1 MRQLCVLS
9 VFLSSVVS
17 AFPSAAGGAE
27 SVALAGRVVEV
38 TLYQGQALV
47 TRAIPVEAPAGSHE
61 VLVGDLPETVVP
73 DSLFAEGD
81 PGIEVRAVRFRSRA
95 VGAEP
100 REEVRKLE
108 EALKAVKEK
117 LELNRRRGE
126 AVEKKLAYLE
136 KLEAFVAPTA
146 QADLARGVLNAA
158 ELEKLTT
165 FSFAQRDA
173 LAAERVK
180 LASEARDLE
189 EEAQLVERRRAEL
202 TAKSSRTVRE
212 AVIFVEKSAA
222 GAQGLRLSYLAGNCG
237 WSPHYV
243 FAAATGSSEI
253 SFEYFANVHQMTGE
267 DWEAVKLTLST
278 ASPALSASGP
288 GLAPFYVALSS
299 APAEPGK
306 AQVAGDV
313 ATRVRSIK
321 GRQQQAEIMN
331 RMATTGDVSAQS
343 SWEISAAANEFQSL
357 ELVLSR
363 EDLDALRSDETAKEE
378 APSMSFALAG
388 PVSLASRSD
397 QQVVR
402 VFRGALQG
410 DAYHVAT
417 PVLSSFVYREAE
429 VANATPHD
437 LLSGSVTAYLDG
449 RFVGRGEI
457 PTVARGQ
464 KFVVGFGADPQLRT
478 RRELVS
484 KTEGVQ
490 GGNKEISVKYA
501 LSVESYREAPSV
513 VRVFDRLPYSGRTGE
528 IRVTLKDA
536 SVPLS
541 EDRLYL
547 RRERPRGILRWDVQV
562 PPKSVGEA
570 AKTIEYGYTV
580 EYDRKFELSSPVA
593 SPEAASE
600 LKQEFQQLLRAR
612 AAASE

>member
-1 MRQLCVLS
+1 MRKPLFLLAAF
-9 VFLSSVVS
+9 VFVV
-17 AFPSAAGGAE
+17 ATAPSPSGGAE
-27 SVALAGRVVEV
+27 AVAARGKVVEV

-47 TRAIPVEAPAGSHE
+47 TRAVPLDAPAGSHE
-61 VLVGDLPETVVP
+61 VLVGDLPESVVP

-81 PGIEVRAVRFRSRA
+81 PGIDVRAVRFRSRA

-108 EALKAVKEK
+108 EALEAVKGK
-117 LELNRRRGE
+117 LELNGKRRE
-126 AVEKKLAYLE
+126 AIAKKAAYLE

-165 FSFAQRDA
+165 FSFAERDA
-173 LAAERVK
+173 LVAEGVK

-189 EEAQLVERRRAEL
+189 EEAQLLETRRGEL
-202 TAKSSRTVRE
+202 AARSSRAVRE

-243 FAAATGSSEI
+243 FAAASGSAEI

-267 DWEAVKLTLST
+267 DWAGVTLTLST

-288 GLAPFYVALSS
+288 GLAPFHVALSAAS
-299 APAEPGK
+299 QEPAKG
-306 AQVAGDV
+306 QVAADV

-321 GRQQQAEIMN
+321 DRQQQAEFMN
-331 RMATTGDVSAQS
+331 RLATGGAQSVES
-343 SWEISAAANEFQSL
+343 SWEINAAANEYQSL
-357 ELVLSR
+357 ELLLSR
-363 EDLDALRSDETAKEE
+363 EDLDALRSDEAAKEE
-378 APSMSFALAG
+378 APSMSYALAG
-388 PVSLASRSD
+388 QVSLESRAD

-402 VFRGALQG
+402 VFQGALKG
-410 DAYHVAT
+410 NMYHVAT

-437 LLSGSVTAYLDG
+437 LLLGPVTAYLDG
-449 RFVGRGEI
+449 RFVGRTEI

-478 RRELVS
+478 RRELLS

-490 GGNKEISVKYA
+490 GGNKEITVKYA
-501 LSVESYREAPSV
+501 LSVESYRDAPSA
-513 VRVFDRLPYSGRTGE
+513 VRLFDRLPYSGRTGE

-547 RRERPRGILRWDVQV
+547 RRERPRGILRWDVEV
-562 PPKSVGEA
+562 PAKAVGEA
-570 AKTIEYGYTV
+570 AKTVEYGYTV
-580 EYDRKFELSSPVA
+580 EYDRKFQLSSPVA
-593 SPEAASE
+593 SPEAAPA
-600 LKQEFQQLLRAR
+600 LRVEFEQLQRAR